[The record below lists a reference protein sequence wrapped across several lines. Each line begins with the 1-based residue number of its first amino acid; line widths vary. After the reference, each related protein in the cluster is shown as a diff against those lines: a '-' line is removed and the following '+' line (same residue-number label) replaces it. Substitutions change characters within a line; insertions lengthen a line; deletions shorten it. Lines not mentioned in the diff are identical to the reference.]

1 VCLGEGRY
9 LGLESRDLAEMSWA
23 MKMLCAVTTPRGWL
37 CAFAL
42 RRRFL
47 FAFLLSVCVVLSGVF
62 MGIILA
68 WLAVG
73 LGVLVVFLL
82 CDFLASFVFMADFLH
97 CDIWLF
103 WFLVSGFEV

>member
-1 VCLGEGRY
+1 
-9 LGLESRDLAEMSWA
+9 
-23 MKMLCAVTTPRGWL
+23 
-37 CAFAL
+37 
-42 RRRFL
+42 
-47 FAFLLSVCVVLSGVF
+47 